1 MDGHQSKAVE
11 LMLRQYRLTLEEEFR
26 VRFESF
32 DFLLTKVR
40 RYIRL
45 YLEELLAE
53 DDSSKEL
60 WLVEKVTQFFCNCL
74 ETVVGYLF
82 TTDLSKV
89 YLRLSSP
96 EKKDCLVLL
105 PLVTQKSA
113 LSLVQ
118 TSHRLLLNCSGRRA
132 AEKNKISNF
141 CRNAL
146 C

>member
-74 ETVVGYLF
+74 ETVFGYLF

-96 EKKDCLVLL
+96 VKKDCLVSI

-113 LSLVQ
+113 L
-118 TSHRLLLNCSGRRA
+118 N
-132 AEKNKISNF
+132 
-141 CRNAL
+141 
-146 C
+146 